1 MKLTDSGFITVWPT
15 QKFIDW
21 ATQQDAELVL
31 FDDMEPTVYLIEDD
45 FLEDEP
51 VLKKYFKEIFVSELS
66 AVSEDEGAFPEIK
79 FEIFTEWFEVQLG
92 STVIELKFS

>member
-1 MKLTDSGFITVWPT
+1 MKLTDNGFIAVWPT

-21 ATQQDAELVL
+21 ATEQDAELVL
-31 FDDMEPTVYLIEDD
+31 FDDMEPTVYLVEDD

-51 VLKKYFKEIFVSELS
+51 VVKSHFKEIFVSELS
-66 AVSEDEGAFPEIK
+66 AVSEDETSFPEIK

-92 STVIELKFS
+92 ATVIDLL